1 MEQNQSVIDKLF
13 AVGAHFGY
21 APSRRHPSVAPYIF
35 GAKGGTELF
44 DLERTSVCLSDALAF
59 VKTLAVGRKTILFVG
74 SKAEARGALVRAA
87 QRLNQP
93 YVASRWIGGTLTNFS
108 EIKKRINR
116 LLEATDLRE
125 RGELAKFTKHERLL
139 IDREIVDLT
148 NMFGGLRGMAKLPDA
163 LVVVDSKQE
172 SAAVEEA
179 RQLKIP
185 VVALLNTDC
194 DKTLATFPIPAN
206 DSSLQT
212 IAFILGEVAQTYES
226 NVSAP
231 EAPAESAA

>member
-44 DLERTSVCLSDALAF
+44 DLEHTSACLEEALAF
-59 VKTLAVGRKTILFVG
+59 VKTLAAGRKTILFVG
-74 SKAEARGALVRAA
+74 GKAEARGALVRVA

-93 YVASRWIGGTLTNFS
+93 YVAGRWIGGTLTNFS

-139 IDREIVDLT
+139 IDREIVDLDA
-148 NMFGGLRGMAKLPDA
+148 MFGGLRGMAKLPDA
-163 LVVVDSKQE
+163 LFVVDSKQE
-172 SAAVEEA
+172 AAAVEEA

-185 VVALLNTDC
+185 VVALLNSDC
-194 DKTLATFPIPAN
+194 NKTLVTYPIPAN

-212 IAFILGEVAQTYES
+212 IAFVLGEVAQTYEN
-226 NVSAP
+226 NVAVP
-231 EAPAESAA
+231 EVPAEVL